1 MASVEKDFG
10 GLGRPYTS
18 QTFTLKLK
26 KFESYIAELTQQDS
40 EASAEER
47 RQILNENLRF
57 DVFCEAIRSLF
68 GPDIRSQDLKAIF
81 RKISTNPD
89 AKVDWSELFG
99 YFQSEDE
106 EPDQILNED
115 ISVFTVSKKHRIG
128 EAAGDKKRRDVISA
142 VNYNPNVDIYT
153 SASQKGAISVWNS
166 KNLRLQACCDLN
178 ETSWV
183 TGIDYLPSLRRVTAA
198 TERSICIWDHRAK
211 GKNQSIFCIKPT
223 DNSVQCMTYVPY
235 NTTIHE
241 DCLLFGDDLGY
252 VSLLRIAAKDLNTK
266 HAKIDKRNGNLVIE
280 PSTLTYPIQKRKLH
294 DDWVL
299 KVKYL
304 PDLRCFASCSPSSNT
319 SFVLE
324 SVDRLTDTIPC
335 KSLSIPKG
343 VNCFAF
349 CSHANV
355 IATGGNDKMIRI
367 WHPHI
372 FSRPTGKMIGHLF
385 TIIDIAVNEKDQHV
399 ISLSTARVFRVWDIH
414 TLTSLQVFTDNEERP
429 GEKRIH
435 CMVYDE
441 RHERLITGSSV
452 LDLWPLTRTVQDTMQ
467 VPHTHDRPVAQ
478 VLFNQELN
486 QVVTVCTESIIKVWE
501 LESGKQVY
509 HVTESHGPNVEVT
522 AIAVDRTGYRL
533 ASGALDGSLK
543 VWDFGS
549 GQEIR
554 SWMPSQEAERDE
566 DIGVTSLLYIEVNEK
581 RCIVASGWNNK
592 LRLLEDSLDV
602 GDLTPYAEF
611 SDLFY
616 LPLDT
621 PSNHPLSMSSRSSS
635 PFSRTRPLPSIGHA
649 SAQVTNIT
657 RKDNV
662 LESHEVTCMTPLP
675 PDCLATGCTNGNIIV
690 WDNVT
695 AAVQQVFRLYEMPPN
710 SKNEHSEKTAH
721 PRRVNTLLLMVHR
734 TRKPDPAYIKKLT
747 GHVSPSFPTPSDAD
761 EREMDADSTA
771 DTRSRTV
778 TSSSRM
784 GTGMAPMMDPVAEE
798 METGQDKQ
806 DPLEEDKIETDEQME
821 EEVGQD
827 EGLDRQLTPEG
838 DHNVDEELENIDPT
852 AKMIVTTYDP
862 ILVSCHSDAFIR
874 FWDMKGEMVREIS
887 AMTRRQGSPVTA
899 VCCDEDGNV
908 LITGDNKGYITMWS
922 VDMFLENPQSED
934 NELIKQLISWRG
946 HLSRIVTLVYA
957 NHMKSVISGSMDG
970 SVRMWYGEDPAR
982 GHFMGF
988 FSQHRPWNL
997 PSLERSN
1004 TPVLPYDITEGPLKP
1019 MRSTNEKKHKTTQ
1032 QSYQYPLVFADD
1044 KWKPFRRSAY
1054 AQTRTKPKEP
1064 EDMKFFEALQKPQ
1077 FYNDH
1082 LKSCKTGEMSLGAVF
1097 RALPVYTVS
1106 TPDRMKTPAMEY
1118 GNASWTTDSF
1128 LFAPPPSKPVKATS
1142 PTKDTGKMKSQQKR
1156 SAAKDSTVALSST
1169 SPMPSPRKR

>member
-26 KFESYIAELTQQDS
+26 QFESYIAELTQQDS

-47 RQILNENLRF
+47 RQTLNENLRF
-57 DVFCEAIRSLF
+57 DVFCDAIRSLF

-106 EPDQILNED
+106 EPDQILSED

-142 VNYNPNVDIYT
+142 VTHNPNIDIYI

-166 KNLRLQACCDLN
+166 KSLRLQACCDVN

-183 TGIDYLPSLRRVTAA
+183 TGIDYLPSLRRVAAA

-211 GKNQSIFCIKPT
+211 GKNQSIFSIKPT

-235 NTTIHE
+235 NTSIHE
-241 DCLLFGDDLGY
+241 DSILFGDDLGY
-252 VSLLRIAAKDLNTK
+252 VNLLRIAAKDLNTK
-266 HAKIDKRNGNLVIE
+266 HAKVDKRNGNLVIE
-280 PSTLTYPIQKRKLH
+280 PATLSYPIQKRKLH

-304 PDLRCFASCSPSSNT
+304 ADLRCFASCSPSSST

-324 SVDRLTDTIPC
+324 SIDRLSDSIPC

-349 CSHANV
+349 CAHANV
-355 IATGGNDKMIRI
+355 IATGGNDKIIRI

-385 TIIDIAVNEKDQHV
+385 TIIDVAVNEKDQHV
-399 ISLSTARVFRVWDIH
+399 VSLSTARVFRVWDIH

-467 VPHTHDRPVAQ
+467 VPHTHDRPIAQ
-478 VLFNQELN
+478 VLFNLELN

-509 HVTESHGPNVEVT
+509 HVTESHGPNVEIT
-522 AIAVDRTGYRL
+522 AIAIDKTGYRL

-554 SWMPSQEAERDE
+554 SWMPNLESERGDE
-566 DIGVTSLLYIEVNEK
+566 DIGVTSLLYIEVNER

-592 LRLLEDSLDV
+592 LRLLEDSQDV
-602 GDLTPYAEF
+602 GDLTLYAEF
-611 SDLFY
+611 SDLFH
-616 LPLDT
+616 LSSSDS
-621 PSNHPLSMSSRSSS
+621 PSLHPGSLSSRSSS
-635 PFSRTRPLPSIGHA
+635 SFSRSRPLPDIGHA
-649 SAQVTNIT
+649 SAQITNIN
-657 RKDNV
+657 RKENI
-662 LESHEVTCMTPLP
+662 LESHEVTCLAPLTS
-675 PDCLATGCTNGNIIV
+675 DSMATGCANGNIVI
-690 WDNVT
+690 WDTVT
-695 AAVQQVFRLYEMPPN
+695 ATVQQIFRLPSMSAN
-710 SKNEHSEKTAH
+710 DKNEHEEKTTH
-721 PRRVNTLLLMVHR
+721 PRRVNSLLLMVHR

-747 GHVSPSFPTPSDAD
+747 GHVSPSDHSSMDEDKETGTESFTGSQSRAMTSVSQRDA
-761 EREMDADSTA
+761 STA
-771 DTRSRTV
+771 V
-778 TSSSRM
+778 
-784 GTGMAPMMDPVAEE
+784 GTAEE
-798 METGQDKQ
+798 METNQGEGGIPAEKDSVSKVE
-806 DPLEEDKIETDEQME
+806 LMEDNAKDGTERLPTAEGAVLDE
-821 EEVGQD
+821 D
-827 EGLDRQLTPEG
+827 A
-838 DHNVDEELENIDPT
+838 DEELENIDPT
-852 AKMIVTTYDP
+852 ARMIVTTYDP
-862 ILVSCHSDAFIR
+862 ILVSCHSDALIQ
-874 FWDMKGEMVREIS
+874 FWNMKGEMVREIS
-887 AMTRRQGSPVTA
+887 AMTRRQGSAVTA
-899 VCCDEDGNV
+899 ICADEDCNV

-922 VDMFLENPQSED
+922 VDMFLENPQSDE
-934 NELIKQLISWRG
+934 NELIKQLISWRA
-946 HLSRIVTLVYA
+946 HLSRIVTLVYT
-957 NHMKSVISGSMDG
+957 NHMKSIISGSLDG
-970 SVRMWYGEDPAR
+970 SVRLWYAEDPAR

-988 FSQHRPWNL
+988 FSQHRPWNF
-997 PSLERSN
+997 PSLERSS
-1004 TPVLPYDITEGPLKP
+1004 TPVLPYDITEGPLRP
-1019 MRSTNEKKHKTTQ
+1019 MKNVNEKKHKTTQ
-1032 QSYQYPLVFADD
+1032 SYEYPLVFDD
-1044 KWKPFRRSAY
+1044 NKWKPFRRSAY
-1054 AQTRTKPKEP
+1054 VQTRTKHKEP

-1082 LKSCKTGEMSLGAVF
+1082 LKSGRTGEMSLGAVF
-1097 RALPVYTVS
+1097 RALPVYTV
-1106 TPDRMKTPAMEY
+1106 KTPELVKTPSMEF
-1118 GNASWTTDSF
+1118 GNSTWTTDSF
-1128 LFAPPPSKPVKATS
+1128 LFAPPPSKTNKSTS
-1142 PTKDTGKMKSQQKR
+1142 PTKEAGKVKSQHRR
-1156 SAAKDSTVALSST
+1156 SAKDPTST